1 MTNNSMYSDL
11 DPGTRFLADRF
22 RHIPVTERSQMIT
35 LAKGYPNL
43 ISLGRG
49 DPDFETPRNIIEA
62 AKRALDGG
70 KTHYTDWAGM
80 PELREAIAGKLRREN
95 GLDVDKPE
103 VLVTVGGQEAVFMLM
118 LSILNPGD
126 EIIIPEPRYTSYD
139 TAIEVAGGKMVPL
152 LTRPENDFQIMA
164 EDVEKL
170 ITPRTKALLVITPNN
185 PTGVVMTRENLEA
198 LADVAKRH
206 DLVVISDE
214 IYEKLIFDGWKHW
227 SIGSFPGMKERTL
240 TVNGVSKSYSMT
252 GWRLGYVAGPR
263 NIISAMAQL
272 KYAITI
278 CTTSVSQM
286 AALEALT
293 GPQDSLEETVR
304 IYDGRRLATMKRL
317 DKLGIPY
324 VVPRGAFYIFPEI
337 RKYGMT
343 SFDFCRFML
352 EKAQV
357 LLFPG
362 TAFGHGGEGFVR
374 ISLLAPTE
382 KIMEAFDRIEKA
394 LALL

>member
-1 MTNNSMYSDL
+1 MYNDL
-11 DPGTRFLADRF
+11 DPANRFLSDRF
-22 RHIPVTERSQMIT
+22 RHIPVTERSRMIA
-35 LAKGYPNL
+35 LAKGYSNI

-49 DPDFETPRNIIEA
+49 DPDLDTPGNIVEA
-62 AKRALDGG
+62 AKRALDQG
-70 KTHYTDWAGM
+70 KTHYTDWIGI
-80 PELREAIAGKLRREN
+80 PELREAIADKLRREN
-95 GLDVDKPE
+95 GMDYDKSE
-103 VLVTVGGQEAVFMLM
+103 ILVTVGGQEAVFMLM
-118 LSILNPGD
+118 LSLLNMGD

-152 LTRPENDFQIMA
+152 ITKPENDFQIMA

-185 PTGVVMTRENLEA
+185 PTGVVMTKENLEA
-198 LADVAKRH
+198 LAEVAKRH

-214 IYEKLIFDGWKHW
+214 IYEKLMFDGWKHW

-263 NIISAMAQL
+263 NIIDAMSQL

-278 CTTSVSQM
+278 CAASISQL
-286 AALEALT
+286 AALEAFT
-293 GPQDSLEETVR
+293 GPQDSLEEMVNV
-304 IYDGRRLATMKRL
+304 YNKRRLVTMMRL
-317 DKLGIPY
+317 DRLGIPY
-324 VVPRGAFYIFPEI
+324 VTPRGAFYIFPEI

-343 SFDFCRFML
+343 SFDFCRFMM

-362 TAFGHGGEGFVR
+362 TAFGEGGEGFVR
-374 ISLLAPTE
+374 ISLLAPTD
-382 KIMEAFDRIEKA
+382 KIMEAFDRMEKA
-394 LALL
+394 LEML

>member
-1 MTNNSMYSDL
+1 MTSNSMYNDL
-11 DPGTRFLADRF
+11 DPANRFLADRF
-22 RHIPVTERSQMIT
+22 RHIPVTERSRMIA
-35 LAKGYPNL
+35 LAKGYSNI

-49 DPDFETPRNIIEA
+49 DPDFDTPGNIIEA
-62 AKRALDGG
+62 AKRALDQG
-70 KTHYTDWAGM
+70 KTHYTDWLGI
-80 PELREAIAGKLRREN
+80 PELREAIADKLRREN
-95 GLDVDKPE
+95 GMDYDKSE
-103 VLVTVGGQEAVFMLM
+103 ILVTVGGQEAVFMLM
-118 LSILNPGD
+118 LSLLNMGD

-152 LTRPENDFQIMA
+152 ITKPENDFQIMA

-185 PTGVVMTRENLEA
+185 PTGVVMTKENLEA
-198 LADVAKRH
+198 LAEVAKRH

-263 NIISAMAQL
+263 NIIDAMSQL
-272 KYAITI
+272 KYAVTI
-278 CTTSVSQM
+278 CTTSISQM
-286 AALEALT
+286 AALEAFT
-293 GPQDSLEETVR
+293 GPQDSLEKMVN
-304 IYDGRRLATMKRL
+304 IYNERRLVTMMRL
-317 DKLGIPY
+317 DRLGIPY
-324 VVPRGAFYIFPEI
+324 VTPRGAFYIFPEI

-343 SFDFCRFML
+343 SFDFCRFMM

-362 TAFGHGGEGFVR
+362 TAFGVGGEGFVR
-374 ISLLAPTE
+374 ISLLAPTD

-394 LALL
+394 LDVL

>member
-1 MTNNSMYSDL
+1 MTNNSMYNDL
-11 DPGTRFLADRF
+11 DPANRFLADRF
-22 RHIPVTERSQMIT
+22 RHIPVTERSRMIA
-35 LAKGYPNL
+35 LAKGYSNI

-49 DPDFETPRNIIEA
+49 DPDFDTPANIIEA
-62 AKRALDGG
+62 AKRALDEG
-70 KTHYTDWAGM
+70 KTHYTDWLGI
-80 PELREAIAGKLRREN
+80 PELREAIADKLRREN
-95 GLDVDKPE
+95 GMDYDKSE
-103 VLVTVGGQEAVFMLM
+103 ILVTVGGQEAVFMLM
-118 LSILNPGD
+118 LSLLNPGD

-152 LTRPENDFQIMA
+152 ITRPENDFQIMA

-170 ITPRTKALLVITPNN
+170 ITPKTKALLVITPNN
-185 PTGVVMTRENLEA
+185 PTGVVMTKENLEA
-198 LADVAKRH
+198 LAEVAKRH

-214 IYEKLIFDGWKHW
+214 IYEKLMFDGWKHW
-227 SIGSFPGMKERTL
+227 SIGSFPGMRERTL

-263 NIISAMAQL
+263 NIIAAMSQL
-272 KYAITI
+272 KYAVTI
-278 CTTSVSQM
+278 CTTAVSQM

-293 GPQDSLEETVR
+293 GPQDSLDQVLN
-304 IYDGRRLATMKRL
+304 IYNERRLITMMRL
-317 DKLGIPY
+317 DRLGIPY
-324 VVPRGAFYIFPEI
+324 VTPRGAFYIFPEI

-362 TAFGHGGEGFVR
+362 TAFGEGGEGFVR
-374 ISLLAPTE
+374 ISLLAPTD
-382 KIMEAFDRIEKA
+382 KIMQAFDRMEKT
-394 LALL
+394 LELL

>member
-1 MTNNSMYSDL
+1 MYSDL
-11 DPGTRFLADRF
+11 DPGARFLADRF
-22 RHIPVTERSQMIT
+22 RHIPVTERSQMIA

-49 DPDFETPRNIIEA
+49 DPDFETPPNIVEA
-62 AKRALDGG
+62 AKRAIDGG
-70 KTHYTDWAGM
+70 KTHYTDWAGI
-80 PELREAIAGKLRREN
+80 PELREAIADKLRREN
-95 GLDVDKPE
+95 GLDHDKSE
-103 VLVTVGGQEAVFMLM
+103 ILVTVGGQEAVFMLM
-118 LSILNPGD
+118 LSLLNPGD

-152 LTRPENDFQIMA
+152 LTRPEDGFQILA
-164 EDVEKL
+164 GDVEKL
-170 ITPRTKALLVITPNN
+170 ITPHTKALLVITPNN
-185 PTGVVMTRENLEA
+185 PTGVMMTRENLEA
-198 LADVAKRH
+198 IAEVAKRH

-214 IYEKLIFDGWKHW
+214 IYEKLVFDGWKHW

-286 AALEALT
+286 AALEALA
-293 GPQDSLEETVR
+293 GPQDSLEEVVR
-304 IYDGRRLATMKRL
+304 VYDDRRFAAMAHL
-317 DKLGIPY
+317 DKLGMPY
-324 VVPRGAFYIFPEI
+324 VVPRGAFYIFPDI
-337 RKYGMT
+337 RKYSLT

-357 LLFPG
+357 MLFPG
-362 TAFGHGGEGFVR
+362 TAFGPGGEGFVR
-374 ISLLAPTE
+374 ISLLSPTD
-382 KIMEAFDRIEKA
+382 KINEAFGRIEKA
-394 LALL
+394 LEVL

>member
-1 MTNNSMYSDL
+1 MTNNSMYNDL
-11 DPGTRFLADRF
+11 DPGNRFLADRF
-22 RHIPVTERSQMIT
+22 RHIPVTERSRMIA
-35 LAKGYPNL
+35 LAKGYSNI

-49 DPDFETPRNIIEA
+49 DPDLDTPGNIVEA
-62 AKRALDGG
+62 AKRALDQG
-70 KTHYTDWAGM
+70 KTHYTDWIGI
-80 PELREAIAGKLRREN
+80 PELREAIADKLRREN
-95 GLDVDKPE
+95 GMDYDKSE
-103 VLVTVGGQEAVFMLM
+103 ILVTVGGQEAVFMLM
-118 LSILNPGD
+118 LSLLNMGD

-152 LTRPENDFQIMA
+152 ITKPENDFQIMA

-185 PTGVVMTRENLEA
+185 PTGVVMTKENLEA
-198 LADVAKRH
+198 LAEVAKRH

-214 IYEKLIFDGWKHW
+214 IYEKLMFDGWKHW

-263 NIISAMAQL
+263 NIIDAMSQL

-278 CTTSVSQM
+278 CAASISQL
-286 AALEALT
+286 AALEAFT
-293 GPQDSLEETVR
+293 GPQDSLEEMVNV
-304 IYDGRRLATMKRL
+304 YNKRRLVTMMRL
-317 DKLGIPY
+317 DRLGIPY
-324 VVPRGAFYIFPEI
+324 VTPRGAFYIFPEI

-343 SFDFCRFML
+343 SFDFCRFMM

-362 TAFGHGGEGFVR
+362 TAFGEGGEGFVR
-374 ISLLAPTE
+374 ISLLAPTD
-382 KIMEAFDRIEKA
+382 KIMEAFDRMEKA
-394 LALL
+394 LEML

>member
-1 MTNNSMYSDL
+1 VANNSMYSDL
-11 DPGTRFLADRF
+11 DPANRFLADRF
-22 RHIPVTERSQMIT
+22 RHIPVTERSRMIA
-35 LAKGYPNL
+35 LAKGFPNL

-49 DPDFETPRNIIEA
+49 DPDFETPANVIEA
-62 AKRALDGG
+62 AKKALDQN
-70 KTHYTDWAGM
+70 KTHYTDWAGTL
-80 PELREAIAGKLRREN
+80 ELRQAIADKLRLEN
-95 GLDVDKPE
+95 GLDHDPSE

-118 LSILNPGD
+118 LSLLNPGD

-152 LTRPENDFQIMA
+152 LLKPESEFQILA
-164 EDVEKL
+164 EEVEKL
-170 ITPRTKALLVITPNN
+170 ITPRTKALLIITPNN

-198 LADVAKRH
+198 IAEVAKRH

-214 IYEKLIFDGWKHW
+214 IYEKIMFDGWKNW
-227 SIGSFPGMKERTL
+227 SIGSFSGMKERTL
-240 TVNGVSKSYSMT
+240 TVNGVSKSYNMT
-252 GWRLGYVAGPR
+252 GWRLGYVAGPK

-272 KYAITI
+272 KYAVTI
-278 CTTSVSQM
+278 CTASVSQA

-293 GPQDSLEETVR
+293 GPQDALEEMVG
-304 IYDGRRLATMKRL
+304 IYDDRRRAAMQRL
-317 DKLGIPY
+317 DKLGMPY
-324 VVPRGAFYIFPEI
+324 VVPRGAFYVYPDI

-352 EKAQV
+352 EKAGV

-362 TAFGHGGEGFVR
+362 TAFGEGGEGFVR

-382 KIMEAFDRIEKA
+382 KIMEAFDQMEKA
-394 LALL
+394 LASL

>member
-1 MTNNSMYSDL
+1 MYSDL
-11 DPGTRFLADRF
+11 DPGARFLADRF
-22 RHIPVTERSQMIT
+22 RHIPVTERSQMIA

-49 DPDFETPRNIIEA
+49 DPDFDTPANIVEA
-62 AKRALDGG
+62 AKKALDTG

-80 PELREAIAGKLRREN
+80 PDLREAIAGKLRLEN
-95 GLDVDKPE
+95 GLDVDKSE

-118 LSILNPGD
+118 LSLLNPGD

-152 LTRPENDFQIMA
+152 MLKPENDFQIIA
-164 EDVEKL
+164 GDVEKL
-170 ITPRTKALLVITPNN
+170 ITPRTKALLIITPNN
-185 PTGVVMTRENLEA
+185 PTGVVMTKENLEA
-198 LADVAKRH
+198 IAEVAKRH

-214 IYEKLIFDGWKHW
+214 IYEKLMFDGWKHW

-252 GWRLGYVAGPR
+252 GWRLGYVAGPK

-278 CTTSVSQM
+278 CTASVSQM

-293 GPQDSLEETVR
+293 GPQEALDEVVK
-304 IYDGRRLATMKRL
+304 IYDERRLATMARL

-324 VVPRGAFYIFPEI
+324 TVPRGAFYIFPDI

-362 TAFGHGGEGFVR
+362 TAFGPGGEGFVR
-374 ISLLAPTE
+374 ISLLAPTD
-382 KIMEAFDRIEKA
+382 KIMAAFDQIEKA
-394 LALL
+394 LESLIRGN